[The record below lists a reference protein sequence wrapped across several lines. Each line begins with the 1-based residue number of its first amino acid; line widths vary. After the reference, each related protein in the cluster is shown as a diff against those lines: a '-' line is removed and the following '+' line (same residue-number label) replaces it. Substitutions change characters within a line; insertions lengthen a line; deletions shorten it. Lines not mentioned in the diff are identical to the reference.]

1 MTKTKFHNNFSD
13 VYGEMT
19 ITGSIILSGDW
30 QPGYLG
36 NNEFIS
42 LCPSEFN
49 LNGQSATADMQSG
62 FTGSIEL
69 ISTPDN
75 GATATMPSV
84 GVGGSGEDALSAIK
98 IIPKGFKATGAV
110 VYGSGANTRWEA
122 HSSNLDIGTAVAQT
136 GIDGSAPD
144 VEDTA
149 SFGSE
154 VVGDGS
160 NYIVLKWRP
169 RNPTSLL
176 YGAQIFITPV

>member
-49 LNGQSATADMQSG
+49 LNGQSATPSEQTAE
-62 FTGSIEL
+62 IEL

-98 IIPKGFKATGAV
+98 IIPKGFKATSAV
-110 VYGSGANTRWEA
+110 VHGSGSACRWEA

-149 SFGSE
+149 SFDSE

-176 YGAQIFITPV
+176 FGAQIFITPV

>member
-49 LNGQSATADMQSG
+49 LNGQSATPSSQ
-62 FTGSIEL
+62 TGSIEL
-69 ISTPDN
+69 ISTPDS
-75 GATATMPSV
+75 GSTATMPSV
-84 GVGGSGEDALSAIK
+84 GYGGSGEDALSAIK

-110 VYGSGANTRWEA
+110 VYGDGSPNRWEA
-122 HSSNLDIGTAVAQT
+122 HSSNLDIGTADAQT
-136 GIDGSAPD
+136 AIDTEAPT
-144 VEDTA
+144 VGATE

-169 RNPTSLL
+169 RTAGSVLF
-176 YGAQIFITPV
+176 GAQIFITPV

>member
-49 LNGQSATADMQSG
+49 LNGQSATPSEQTAE
-62 FTGSIEL
+62 IEL

-110 VYGSGANTRWEA
+110 VYGNGNPNRWEA

-136 GIDGSAPD
+136 GIDGTAPD

-149 SFGSE
+149 SFDSE

-176 YGAQIFITPV
+176 FGAQIFITPV